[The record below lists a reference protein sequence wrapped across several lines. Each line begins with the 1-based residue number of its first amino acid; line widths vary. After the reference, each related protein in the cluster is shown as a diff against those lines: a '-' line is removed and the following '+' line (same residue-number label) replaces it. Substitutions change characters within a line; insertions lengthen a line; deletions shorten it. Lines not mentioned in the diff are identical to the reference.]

1 VTTTRYASP
10 ADVAAA
16 DDEGRIVLLHLPSAR
31 RLVLSDTASRIWE
44 GLADGRDPDELTTSL
59 AATYGT
65 DQDVVRRD
73 VDRLVADL
81 LDRGLLEQRPPADAE
96 PR

>member
-1 VTTTRYASP
+1 VTTTRYACP
-10 ADVAAA
+10 KDVAAA

-44 GLADGRDPDELTTSL
+44 GLADGRDPGELAASL
-59 AATYGT
+59 ASAYGT
-65 DQDVVRRD
+65 QTDVVAAD

-81 LDRGLLEQRPPADAE
+81 LERGLLVERVEE